1 MTVPPQHQVTVA
13 PTGETFQVAPGERI
27 HSAARRAG
35 IWLPFEC
42 GWGSCG
48 TCKATLVEGEVE
60 LLFPQA
66 PAIDAR
72 DERRRRVL
80 LCQTTASS
88 DLVIKPPRAEPVPPP
103 ERPVNDLLGRL
114 VDVELLGPA
123 ISRFTVA
130 VSDLE
135 GRPTTADYRPGQYAV
150 LELAPGLRRCLS
162 MAGLPGDDRVEFI
175 AKHYPGGAG
184 SDRLFALRPGDPL
197 PLELPY
203 GDMWLRD
210 TPRPILLVA
219 GGTGISA
226 VLALM
231 RQLRSD
237 HAGRP
242 VAVVYGAATEP
253 ELVCWDELTD
263 TVASI
268 PGARLHGVLLRPEP
282 GWTGDTGLVT
292 DPLPSLLDNLG
303 GDPAAGVEVYL
314 AGPPPMVR
322 AVQDVLSAHQLQRD
336 RIHVDSFG

>member
-1 MTVPPQHQVTVA
+1 MTAQHPHRVTVA

-66 PAIDAR
+66 PAVDAR

-80 LCQTTASS
+80 LCQTTATT
-88 DLVIKPPRAEPVPPP
+88 DLVVKPTRAETVPPP
-103 ERPVNDLLGRL
+103 ERPVNDLMGQL
-114 VDVELLGPA
+114 VDVESLGPS
-123 ISRFTVA
+123 ISRFRFALTDPA
-130 VSDLE
+130 
-135 GRPTTADYRPGQYAV
+135 GRPTAAEYRPGQYAV
-150 LELAPGLRRCLS
+150 LDLAPGLRRCLS
-162 MAGLPGDDRVEFI
+162 MAGLPGRDRVEFI

-184 SDRLFALRPGDPL
+184 SDRLFALQPGDEI

-210 TPRPILLVA
+210 AVRPLVLIA

-226 VLALM
+226 VLALVQ
-231 RQLRSD
+231 QLRSA

-268 PGARLHGVLLRPEP
+268 PDARLHGVLLRPEP
-282 GWTGDTGLVT
+282 GWTGGTGLVT
-292 DPLPSLLDNLG
+292 DPLPEVLAELH
-303 GDPAAGVEVYL
+303 GDPAVGVEVYL
-314 AGPPPMVR
+314 AGPPAMVR
-322 AVQDVLSAHQLQRD
+322 AVQEVLGAHRVQRD